1 MLRKKTLR
9 KGVQRDSGSIPQ
21 EMERLIQIGTALS
34 AEKDTDRLLEMI
46 LDSSK
51 EIAHADGGTIYLM
64 TEDKSLKFE
73 IVKTDSLGIAMGGKT
88 GREMSFN
95 PIQIYNDAGEPNLQT
110 VVACSVIQ
118 NRTINIEN
126 AYDSEEFDFSGTRA
140 FDRKTGYR
148 SQSFLSIPLR
158 NHEDDIIGVL
168 QLLNALDKKTGKII
182 PFSDKNKK
190 LVESLASQAAVAIT
204 NRQLIIAQKKLF
216 ESFIEVIATAIDE
229 KSAYTGGHCR
239 RVPKLTLM
247 LADAAAETTEGP
259 LADFKITEAQRYEL
273 EIAGWMHDCGK
284 VTTPEYIVDKSTKLE
299 TIFDRIHLMDVRF
312 EILKRDAEIESLRK
326 IIAQSGKK
334 EEFSGPDHAL
344 SQKLKKIQED
354 REFIRESNIG
364 GEFMSEELK
373 DRVKEIAKQKW
384 TDMDGKESSLL
395 AEDEIHNL
403 NISRGTLTEAE
414 RKIINGHID
423 ATIKMLNQIPY
434 PRHLK
439 NVPEL
444 AGAHHET
451 MDGKGYPRGLTR
463 DQMSVQARV
472 MAIADIFE
480 ALTAKDRPY
489 KKGKTLS
496 EALRILGF
504 FKKDNHIDPDL
515 FYVFIDQKVYLTY
528 AEEFLGKDQ
537 IDDVDHEKIPGYIPP
552 GQRPQALP

>member
-1 MLRKKTLR
+1 MSQKKTKR
-9 KGVQRDSGSIPQ
+9 QGVQRGSESILQ
-21 EMERLIQIGTALS
+21 NMERLIQIGTALS

-88 GREMSFN
+88 GQEMSFN
-95 PIQIYNDAGEPNLQT
+95 PIPLYNDAGEPNLQT

-126 AYDSEEFDFSGTRA
+126 AYDSEEFDFSGTRG

-182 PFSDKNKK
+182 PFSDKNQK

-284 VTTPEYIVDKSTKLE
+284 VTTPEYVVDKATKLE
-299 TIFDRIHLMDVRF
+299 TIFDRIHLLDTRF

-326 IIAQSGKK
+326 IIAQTGKT
-334 EEFSGPDHAL
+334 EGVSGPDHAL
-344 SQKLKKIQED
+344 SQKLKKFQED
-354 REFIRESNIG
+354 REFIRKSNIG

-384 TDMDGKESSLL
+384 TDMDGKEASFL
-395 AEDEIHNL
+395 AEDEVHNL
-403 NISRGTLTEAE
+403 NISRGTLNEAE

-537 IDDVDHEKIPGYIPP
+537 IDDVDLEKIPGYIPP
-552 GQRPQALP
+552 DQRPQAL